1 MTQAALQAEAR
12 RPGRALKIDWQA
24 VLAQHDR
31 WLRTV
36 VYCRLG
42 EPQAVDDV
50 MQEVSLAAVRQQAPL
65 EDPAKVA
72 PWLYRLAVTQCL
84 LYRRKRGRQRK
95 LVEGYARRMRPA
107 GVAPEASD
115 PLRWLRAE
123 ERRDLVRTA
132 LGRLPR
138 RDAELLLLKYGE
150 DWSYRDLTEHLG
162 ISQTALQTRLHRARE
177 RLRRELAALE
187 PYDGRP

>member
-1 MTQAALQAEAR
+1 MTQAALQAEAL
-12 RPGRALKIDWQA
+12 RPGQTPKIDWQA

-95 LVEGYARRMRPA
+95 LVDGYARRMRPA
-107 GVAPEASD
+107 GAAPAQSE
-115 PLRWLRAE
+115 PLGWLLAE
-123 ERRDLVRTA
+123 ERRELVRTA

-162 ISQTALQTRLHRARE
+162 ISQTTLQTRLHRARE

-187 PYDGRP
+187 P